1 MTTNDSARL
10 GWVILYVAD
19 PRDAVDF
26 YERAFD
32 LSRRFVADDNSYAEL
47 ETGSTTLAFAAYELA
62 DGNLPNGF
70 QRPSLDQPPFNA
82 ELALVFDDVEAT
94 YARALEEGAKA
105 LAEPAR
111 KPQGQ
116 TVGYVRDAFG
126 NLIEIA
132 SPLDDAA

>member
-1 MTTNDSARL
+1 MTANNSARL

-19 PRDAVDF
+19 PGEAVGF

-32 LSRRFVADDNSYAEL
+32 MSRRFVAEGNSYAEL

-62 DGNLPNGF
+62 DGNLPDGF
-70 QRPSLDQPPFNA
+70 QRPDPDGPPFNI
-82 ELALVFDDVEAT
+82 ELALVFDDVEAA
-94 YARALEEGAKA
+94 YARALEEGAEA

-116 TVGYVRDAFG
+116 TVGYVRDPFG

-132 SPLDDAA
+132 STLD